1 MGYFYGLK
9 ITTKLTKYVTC
20 CTPDSVVYFIINFE
34 TCKQPPQIHHTD
46 TYTENGRLWISCC
59 SGCKIFLFVLEG
71 IGLHAALCASVCV
84 VCALEEMDS
93 LSLSLCLQKDH
104 TEPWYRRTQWGG
116 SSAWLTRHS
125 RNRKRDYLP
134 EGLFGC
140 VCMCVLTWVCE
151 CMHVC
156 VHVCVYDIAFQ
167 LGTHSSLC
175 HQGH

>member
-1 MGYFYGLK
+1 MKHASNHRRY
-9 ITTKLTKYVTC
+9 TTQTHTQKMADYESAAAAVVKSFCLYWRASGSMRPFVHLCVLCVPWRRWT
-20 CTPDSVVYFIINFE
+20 DS
-34 TCKQPPQIHHTD
+34 P
-46 TYTENGRLWISCC
+46 
-59 SGCKIFLFVLEG
+59 
-71 IGLHAALCASVCV
+71 
-84 VCALEEMDS
+84 S